1 MYTLKITYLFIIYNL
16 ITFLFSYI
24 SISVDSI
31 LFNFC
36 YSSYIFVIFY
46 SFCVIPMYVCT
57 IMHVCTMSV
66 LSSALE
72 APVIR
77 TNSLCV
83 NILVI
88 KLF

>member
-1 MYTLKITYLFIIYNL
+1 MYTFKITNLFIIYNL
-16 ITFLFSYI
+16 IKCFSYI
-24 SISVDSI
+24 SISVPSI
-31 LFNFC
+31 LFKFSFFSYFC
-36 YSSYIFVIFY
+36 VIFH
-46 SFCVIPMYVCT
+46 SFCVIPMYVYT